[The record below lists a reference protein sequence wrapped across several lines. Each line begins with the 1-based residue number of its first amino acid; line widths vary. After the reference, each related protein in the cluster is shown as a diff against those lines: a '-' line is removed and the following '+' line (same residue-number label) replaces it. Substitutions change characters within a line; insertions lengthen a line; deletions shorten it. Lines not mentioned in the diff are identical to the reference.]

1 MITNIQITRP
11 DSSVPFFYE
20 TLDDRYRKF
29 SDDYQTSGQIV
40 SIQNNIYSDPDVNR
54 SKFEMTIVYLSTA
67 DSENFHNAFV
77 KKFPNFINDRAEYC
91 EKHGHVLTIDKI
103 NI

>member
-40 SIQNNIYSDPDVNR
+40 SIHNDVNR
-54 SKFEMTIVYLSTA
+54 SKFEMTIVYMSTA